1 MVDTTARERTAAV
14 YARGALCGLA
24 AVSIWAGNIVVAGL
38 GLRSSLTA
46 WDITA
51 IRFVVA
57 GLLLAPL
64 LARSGLALDRLGWLG
79 VAALVLGGAP
89 TVLLANAGLLFAP
102 AAHAG
107 ALFPGVMPLM
117 TALLAALVL
126 GEDFTLQKRIGFA
139 LIVGGIACIVWGS
152 GIAVGASQS
161 IGHILFLGSA
171 LAFACYTVALRGA
184 RLDGLH
190 AAAIS
195 AVGSMLLYLPL
206 YWLIAGTTILD
217 APPSAIALQALVQGL
232 LTAVISY
239 VVYGRAVSLLGA
251 SSGAAF
257 AASCPAMTALMAIP
271 ILGEWPAVIDWA
283 AIVLIS
289 IGVYVV
295 SGGPMPRRRACSD
308 RGKRPTFRPPT
319 ARAACMRRPTSILPP
334 EPVCSWSPKR

>member
-1 MVDTTARERTAAV
+1 MLQTTIRERTAAE
-14 YARGALCGLA
+14 YAHGALCGLL
-24 AVSIWAGNIVVAGL
+24 AVSIWAGNIIVGSL

-51 IRFVVA
+51 IRFAVA
-57 GLLLAPL
+57 GALLGPL

-79 VAALVLGGAP
+79 ITALVLGGAP

-117 TALLAALVL
+117 TAVLAALIL
-126 GEDFTLQKRIGFA
+126 KEAFTLQKRVGFT
-139 LIVGGIACIVWGS
+139 LIATGIVCIVWGS
-152 GIAVGASQS
+152 GVSFGTSQT
-161 IGHILFLGSA
+161 IGHVLFLGSA
-171 LAFACYTVALRGA
+171 LAFACYTVALRSA

-195 AVGSMLLYLPL
+195 AVGSMLLFLPPYLL
-206 YWLIAGTTILD
+206 VARASMFD
-217 APPSAIALQALVQGL
+217 APMSAIALQALVQGL

-239 VVYGRAVSLLGA
+239 IVYGRAVSILGA

-271 ILGEWPAVIDWA
+271 ILGEWPTLIDWV

-295 SGGPMPRRRACSD
+295 SGGPMPYRRA
-308 RGKRPTFRPPT
+308 
-319 ARAACMRRPTSILPP
+319 
-334 EPVCSWSPKR
+334 